1 MFIISSHPRT
11 GFSAWREIN
20 PPMNLKRHIRDIPDF
35 PQPGVLFRDITPLLA
50 HPPALRRAV
59 DGIAERFAGVPYDCI
74 IGIESRG
81 FVFSSALAYSLG
93 VPMIPVRKPGKLPL
107 EVVSEPYQL
116 EYGADALE
124 IHADAVAPGARA
136 LIVDDLLATGGT
148 LRAAARLIER
158 AGATVAGVGVVIEL
172 ADLRGRDALAGY
184 AVESLVIY

>member
-1 MFIISSHPRT
+1 
-11 GFSAWREIN
+11 
-20 PPMNLKRHIRDIPDF
+20 MNLKRHIRDIPDF

-59 DGIAERFAGVPYDCI
+59 DGIAERFAGVHYDCI
-74 IGIESRG
+74 VGIESRG